1 MNSSDSFFDE
11 LVNGTPPAGTQ
22 AFGVSE
28 FIALTNQTLE
38 YAYSNVAITGEV
50 SGYKVNQ
57 GKYVFF
63 DLKDE
68 SGSIGCFAT
77 VWQIRTPLEDGMR
90 VVITGTPKLTPW
102 GKFSITLKSV
112 QPVGEGSL
120 KRSFD
125 LLVAKLTR
133 EGLFEE
139 ARKRP
144 LPSVPRHIGVIS
156 STQAAGYADFIRILN
171 ERWGG
176 VRVEVAHVQ
185 VQGAAAPEQII
196 RAIRHFNERAEQ
208 PEILVIIRGGGSL
221 DDLAAFNDEP
231 LVRAIAASRIPTITG
246 IGHETDT
253 SLADMVADVRAAT
266 PSHAALTIVPDRRE
280 IIERSTTRMAVALE
294 AMRRALRYAGEKL
307 EADRREA
314 FERLEA
320 KMTVYQTRVQAVHRS
335 LAALNPENV
344 LRRGYALV
352 RANGQLVVDAGRL
365 SVGDEIE
372 VESLQYRV
380 KASVNHVSKKT
391 NR

>member
-1 MNSSDSFFDE
+1 MDSSDNFFDGLLE
-11 LVNGTPPAGTQ
+11 GTPAPAPD
-22 AFGVSE
+22 AYEVSE
-28 FIALTNQTLE
+28 FIALANQTLE
-38 YAYSNVAITGEV
+38 YAYANISITGEV
-50 SGYKVNQ
+50 SSYKVNQ

-63 DLKDE
+63 DLKDA
-68 SGSIGCFAT
+68 SGSINCFAT
-77 VWQIRTPLEDGMR
+77 VWQIRTPLEDGMK

-102 GKFSITLKSV
+102 GKFSITLKTV
-112 QPVGEGSL
+112 QPVGAGSL

-125 LLVAKLTR
+125 LLVAKLQK
-133 EGLFEE
+133 EGLFDE

-176 VRVEVAHVQ
+176 VRVDVAHVQ

-208 PEILVIIRGGGSL
+208 PDILVLIRGGGSL

-253 SLADMVADVRAAT
+253 SLADLVADVRAAT

-280 IIERSTTRMAVALE
+280 IIERSTTRVAVALE
-294 AMRRALRYAGEKL
+294 ALRRAVRYAGDKIES
-307 EADRREA
+307 DRQTA
-314 FERLEA
+314 FELLTARLANHE
-320 KMTVYQTRVQAVHRS
+320 TRITAVRRS
-335 LAALNPENV
+335 LEALNPENV
-344 LRRGYALV
+344 LRRGYALLH
-352 RANGQLVVDAGRL
+352 ASGGVVSDPSALAKGT
-365 SVGDEIE
+365 GIE
-372 VESLQYRV
+372 VELYKYVV
-380 KASVNHVSKKT
+380 KASVEDVREK
-391 NR
+391 

>member
-1 MNSSDSFFDE
+1 MNEDGFFAD
-11 LVNGTPPAGTQ
+11 LVSGAGQSAPQ
-22 AFGVSE
+22 AYGVSE
-28 FIALTNQTLE
+28 FIALTNATLE
-38 YAYSNVAITGEV
+38 YAYANVAVTGEI
-50 SGYKVNQ
+50 SSYKVNQ

-102 GKFSITLKSV
+102 GKFSITLKTV
-112 QPVGEGSL
+112 QPVGEGAL

-125 LLVAKLTR
+125 LLVAKLQK

-144 LPSVPRHIGVIS
+144 LPRVPRHIGVIS
-156 STQAAGYADFIRILN
+156 STQAAGYADFIRIIN

-176 VRVEVAHVQ
+176 VRVDVAHVQ

-196 RAIRHFNERAEQ
+196 RAIRHFNERAEA
-208 PEILVIIRGGGSL
+208 PEIIVIIRGGGSA

-280 IIERSTTRMAVALE
+280 IIDRSHARVRIALDVIRRSIRDGEDKLARDRADAYSRIEYRMTSYEARVTAVKRNLE
-294 AMRRALRYAGEKL
+294 
-307 EADRREA
+307 
-314 FERLEA
+314 
-320 KMTVYQTRVQAVHRS
+320 
-335 LAALNPENV
+335 ALNPTNV
-344 LRRGYALV
+344 LRRGYGLLRTA
-352 RANGQLVVDAGRL
+352 GTVVTDPKTLAAG
-365 SVGDEIE
+365 DNIE
-372 VESLQYRV
+372 VELYNYLV
-380 KASVNHVSKKT
+380 KASIHGITKK
-391 NR
+391 